1 MLRENTVKQKIKA
14 GVVQFGYLQS
24 LQDPCITEILGN
36 AGYDFV
42 MLDSEHSPLSPAG
55 MENLSRVGELTGI
68 CPLVRVPGTT
78 PRDIGRLLD
87 AGAAG
92 IIVPNVR
99 TRADVEQAVKSS
111 LYLPEG
117 ERGLSMPRQAGFG
130 AMPMPEFVGFAN
142 KNLLITIQIETR
154 EALAD
159 IENIVAVPGVD
170 VALLGPLD
178 MSAALGVLGQMD
190 HPDMQAAR
198 RAICAA
204 CHKAGVVPGTF
215 AMAPDQI
222 RPLIDMGFRFILLG
236 ADLLFI
242 GQSGGQFLAAGR
254 KAAAGN

>member
-1 MLRENTVKQKIKA
+1 MLQENQVKKKIRA
-14 GVVQFGYLQS
+14 GVAQFGYLQC

-42 MLDSEHSPLSPAG
+42 MLDSEHSPLSPAT
-55 MENLSRVGELTGI
+55 MEHLSRTAEITGI

-99 TRADVEQAVKSS
+99 SRAEVEEAVKAAR
-111 LYLPEG
+111 YLPDG

-142 KNLLITIQIETR
+142 DNLLITIQIETR

-159 IENIVAVPGVD
+159 IKNITSVPGVD

-190 HPDMQAAR
+190 HPDMDAAR
-198 RAICAA
+198 RAICQA
-204 CHKAGVVPGTF
+204 CSENGIVAGTF

-222 RPLIDMGFRFILLG
+222 KPLLDMGFRFILLG
-236 ADLLFI
+236 ADLLFL

-254 KAAAGN
+254 KAAGT

>member
-1 MLRENTVKQKIKA
+1 MLQENTVKQKIKA
-14 GVVQFGYLQS
+14 GEVQFGYLQC

-42 MLDSEHSPLSPAG
+42 MLDSEHSPLSPAN
-55 MENLSRVGELTGI
+55 MEHLSRVGELTGI

-99 TRADVEQAVKSS
+99 TVADVEEAVKSA
-111 LYLPEG
+111 LYLPDG

-142 KNLLITIQIETR
+142 KNVLITIQIETK

-159 IENIVAVPGVD
+159 IDAITAVPGVD

-190 HPDMQAAR
+190 HPYMDAAR
-198 RAICAA
+198 EKICAA
-204 CHKAGVVPGTF
+204 CKKNGVVPGTF
-215 AMAPDQI
+215 AMAPNQI
-222 RPLIDMGFRFILLG
+222 KPLMDMGFKFILLG
-236 ADLLFI
+236 ADLLFV

-254 KAAAGN
+254 EAAKG